1 MVESSPRGH
10 LGVPLAHGEDPID
23 GNGADLDQGVF
34 GHPKTKPELKIQTC
48 PEHPFGWK
56 SIPETETRGSPKSNG
71 LRGIVRFLTPPR
83 ASLRGDPMRIRRK
96 HEIFYTSIKILK
108 SLIGVSI
115 SISIKLRHLYCV
127 PRLCAYYSSLV
138 S

>member
-1 MVESSPRGH
+1 MLESGPKGH

-56 SIPETETRGSPKSNG
+56 SIPETENPRIAEVYRITRKHDIFYPSE
-71 LRGIVRFLTPPR
+71 GILAR
-83 ASLRGDPMRIRRK
+83 ASNED
-96 HEIFYTSIKILK
+96 
-108 SLIGVSI
+108 
-115 SISIKLRHLYCV
+115 
-127 PRLCAYYSSLV
+127 
-138 S
+138 